1 MHIQTS
7 SMSSTSSG
15 HDVDLESQQ
24 TVLLIPGNSSTARE
38 RWRWILLI
46 LQQRNLISRADKA
59 HDEKRSPSFDTV
71 SSSSTSYYSIISN
84 IDGMGEMDQQTI
96 TGVEISTA
104 SPQVLSMNVSL
115 DSLDGENGNR
125 ISRDA
130 KLQQENI
137 SKMVKD
143 KDMDCLQKFGGIQGI
158 AEALDTNLEN
168 GIRGDEEDLRSR
180 RITASTLSATTQTS
194 ARSFLQ
200 ILLKSCNSYIIFLLF
215 VYAVLSLG
223 FGITEEG
230 HRTGWYEGF
239 IILLA
244 IVVLVVVPALRD
256 VWLKHSQTLTCTGNK
271 KALEMW
277 ESVDVF
283 RGGRQQKVS
292 ICDVLPGDI
301 VCLESEYLVPADGLF
316 ISSEF
321 LKLTDG
327 SEFIVDKKNP
337 FLFYGAKV
345 TEGTGR
351 MLVTAVGMDTTWG
364 HLMKQGTHAPKK
376 TPLPAELDKVNSGIQ
391 ITGLSISILILV
403 VLFLRFK
410 LEKEEDVDS
419 SLPELRGKP
428 ISCEEI
434 INVIKRIVLKPNGK
448 ISTLTTSVVM
458 SLVGLMEGIPFVIT
472 LAITY
477 WNKKELSDKA
487 IAQEPLACLAM
498 ASVTTICLDK
508 TSWLTLNP
516 MAVDL
521 CFTEMLKEI
530 EAWRNAGFNIIL
542 VSEDNVSGS
551 EVCEGGLL
559 PDSNRMVLEGEKFLN
574 HSEED
579 RMNIVDKITVMRSSF
594 PSDRLRLVQCLKKK
608 GHKVAMIGVKTNEI
622 PVLKEAD
629 VGIVIDT
636 CSSEMARKGADII
649 IRGGDFNFLVTI
661 VSCGKCTYDN
671 IRKYIQL
678 VLTMNAAG
686 LLTSLLTTICFGNS
700 SITSVQLLWANFVVA
715 LLGGLALLTEPPT
728 GKLMDMRPLR
738 RTKPLITKPM
748 WRNLGSQ
755 VLYQVAI
762 LMAFQFKGQA
772 ILHISEKV
780 SKTII
785 FNSFVLCQVFNQVNA
800 RELEKKNAFRG
811 IHRNILFWVA
821 VGVTLVLQVAFIE
834 IAHIVSGC
842 ARLNLGQWLV
852 CLLIGVVSWT
862 IDCITKCTSGYIR
875 DWLIAPINSHM
886 GVNSM
891 TPSAPSEPTSNL
903 ELPLI
908 NENSTPISS

>member
-7 SMSSTSSG
+7 STSSTSSG

-24 TVLLIPGNSSTARE
+24 TVLLIPGISSTARE
-38 RWRWILLI
+38 RWRWILFI

-59 HDEKRSPSFDTV
+59 HDEKGSPSFDRV
-71 SSSSTSYYSIISN
+71 SSSSASYIISN
-84 IDGMGEMDQQTI
+84 IDGTGEMDQQII

-104 SPQVLSMNVSL
+104 SPQVLPMNVSL
-115 DSLDGENGNR
+115 ESLDGENGNR

-168 GIRGDEEDLRSR
+168 GIRGDEQDLRSR

-215 VYAVLSLG
+215 VSAVLSLG

-292 ICDVLPGDI
+292 ICDVFPGDI

-345 TEGTGR
+345 KEGTGR

-419 SLPELRGKP
+419 SLPELKGKP

-434 INVIKRIVLKPNGK
+434 INAIKRIVLKPNGK
-448 ISTLTTSVVM
+448 ISTLTNSLVM

-521 CFTEMLKEI
+521 TEMLKEI
-530 EAWRNAGFNIIL
+530 EARRNDGFNIIL

-551 EVCEGGLL
+551 EVCERGLL

-629 VGIVIDT
+629 VGIVIET

-649 IRGGDFNFLVTI
+649 IRDGDFNFLVTI

-686 LLTSLLTTICFGNS
+686 LLTSLLTTICFGYS

-728 GKLMDMRPLR
+728 RKLMDMPPLR

-748 WRNLGSQ
+748 WRNLVSQ

-762 LMAFQFKGQA
+762 LLAFQFKGQA

-834 IAHIVSGC
+834 IAHLVSGC

-862 IDCITKCTSGYIR
+862 IDCTTKCTSGCIG

>member
-1 MHIQTS
+1 MTEDLAPAAMQIQTS
-7 SMSSTSSG
+7 CMSSTSSG
-15 HDVDLESQQ
+15 HDHVDLESQQ
-24 TVLLIPGNSSTARE
+24 TALLISGSTARE

-59 HDEKRSPSFDTV
+59 HDEKGSPSLDTV
-71 SSSSTSYYSIISN
+71 SSSTSCYSIISN
-84 IDGMGEMDQQTI
+84 IDVTGKMDQQI
-96 TGVEISTA
+96 IPGVEISSA
-104 SPQVLSMNVSL
+104 SPQVSMNVSL

-143 KDMDCLQKFGGIQGI
+143 KDMDSLQKFGGIQGI
-158 AEALDTNLEN
+158 AEALDTSLEN
-168 GIRGDEEDLRSR
+168 GIPGNEEDLRSR
-180 RITASTLSATTQTS
+180 RITSTILATTQTP

-215 VYAVLSLG
+215 VSAVLSLG
-223 FGITEEG
+223 FGIKEEG
-230 HRTGWYEGF
+230 NRTGWYEGF

-256 VWLKHSQTLTCTGNK
+256 FWLKHSQTMTCTGNQ

-277 ESVDVF
+277 ENVDVF
-283 RGGRQQKVS
+283 RGGCQQKLS
-292 ICDVLPGDI
+292 IRNVLLGDI
-301 VCLESEYLVPADGLF
+301 ICLERDYLVPADGLF
-316 ISSEF
+316 ISSGF
-321 LKLTDG
+321 LKLNDG

-364 HLMKQGTHAPKK
+364 HLMKQGTHAPKN

-403 VLFLRFK
+403 VLFLRFMLK
-410 LEKEEDVDS
+410 KEDVDS
-419 SLPELRGKP
+419 SLPDLKGKP

-434 INVIKRIVLKPNGK
+434 MNAIKRIVLKPNGK
-448 ISTLTTSVVM
+448 ISTMTTSLVM
-458 SLVGLMEGIPFVIT
+458 SLVGLMEGIPFAIT

-477 WNKKELSDKA
+477 WNKKMLSDKA
-487 IAQEPLACLAM
+487 VAQEPLACLTM

-508 TSWLTLNP
+508 SSWLPLNP
-516 MAVDL
+516 MAVDM
-521 CFTEMLKEI
+521 CCTEMLKEI
-530 EAWRNAGFNIIL
+530 EAGRNAGFNVIF
-542 VSEDNVSGS
+542 VSEDNLSGL

-559 PDSNRMVLEGEKFLN
+559 PDSNRM
-574 HSEED
+574 

-594 PSDRLRLVQCLKKK
+594 PSDRLLLVQCLKKK

-629 VGIVIDT
+629 VGIVIET
-636 CSSEMARKGADII
+636 CSSEMARKGAEII
-649 IRGGDFNFLVTI
+649 IRDGNFNFLVTI

-671 IRKYIQL
+671 IRKYILL
-678 VLTMNAAG
+678 VLTVNAAG
-686 LLTSLLTTICFGNS
+686 LLISLLTTICFGYS

-715 LLGGLALLTEPPT
+715 LLGGLALLTEPPA
-728 GKLMDMRPLR
+728 GKLMDMPPLR

-748 WRNLGSQ
+748 WRNLVSQ

-772 ILHISEKV
+772 ILHIKEKV

-842 ARLNLGQWLV
+842 ARLNLVQWLV

-862 IDCITKCTSGYIR
+862 IDCTTKCTSGCIR

-908 NENSTPISS
+908 NENSPPVSS

>member
-1 MHIQTS
+1 MQIQTS
-7 SMSSTSSG
+7 CMSSTSSG
-15 HDVDLESQQ
+15 HDHVDLESQQ
-24 TVLLIPGNSSTARE
+24 TALLISGSTARE

-59 HDEKRSPSFDTV
+59 HDEKGSPSLDTV
-71 SSSSTSYYSIISN
+71 SSSTSCYSIISN
-84 IDGMGEMDQQTI
+84 IDVTGKMDQQI
-96 TGVEISTA
+96 IPGVEISSA
-104 SPQVLSMNVSL
+104 SPQVSMNVSL

-143 KDMDCLQKFGGIQGI
+143 KDMDSLQKFGGIQGI
-158 AEALDTNLEN
+158 AEALDTSLEN
-168 GIRGDEEDLRSR
+168 GIPGNEEDLRSR
-180 RITASTLSATTQTS
+180 RITSTILATTQTP

-215 VYAVLSLG
+215 VSAVLSLG
-223 FGITEEG
+223 FGIKEEG
-230 HRTGWYEGF
+230 NRTGWYEGF

-256 VWLKHSQTLTCTGNK
+256 FWLKHSQTMTCTGNQ

-277 ESVDVF
+277 ENVDVF
-283 RGGRQQKVS
+283 RGGCQQKLS
-292 ICDVLPGDI
+292 IRNVLLGDI
-301 VCLESEYLVPADGLF
+301 ICLERDYLVPADGLF
-316 ISSEF
+316 ISSGF
-321 LKLTDG
+321 LKLNDG

-364 HLMKQGTHAPKK
+364 HLMKQGTHAPKN

-403 VLFLRFK
+403 VLFLRFMLK
-410 LEKEEDVDS
+410 KEDVDS
-419 SLPELRGKP
+419 SLPDLKGKP

-434 INVIKRIVLKPNGK
+434 MNAIKRIVLKPNGK
-448 ISTLTTSVVM
+448 ISTMTTSLVM
-458 SLVGLMEGIPFVIT
+458 SLVGLMEGIPFAIT

-477 WNKKELSDKA
+477 WNKKMLSDKA
-487 IAQEPLACLAM
+487 VAQEPLACLTM

-508 TSWLTLNP
+508 SSWLPLNP
-516 MAVDL
+516 MAVDM
-521 CFTEMLKEI
+521 CCTEMLKEI
-530 EAWRNAGFNIIL
+530 EAGRNAGFNVIF
-542 VSEDNVSGS
+542 VSEDNLSGL

-559 PDSNRMVLEGEKFLN
+559 PDSNRM
-574 HSEED
+574 

-594 PSDRLRLVQCLKKK
+594 PSDRLLLVQRLKKK

-629 VGIVIDT
+629 VGIVIET
-636 CSSEMARKGADII
+636 CSSEMARKGAEII
-649 IRGGDFNFLVTI
+649 IRDGNFNFLVTI
-661 VSCGKCTYDN
+661 VSCGKCTCDN
-671 IRKYIQL
+671 IRKYILL
-678 VLTMNAAG
+678 VLTVNAAG
-686 LLTSLLTTICFGNS
+686 LLISLLTTICFGYS

-715 LLGGLALLTEPPT
+715 LLGGLALLTEPPA
-728 GKLMDMRPLR
+728 GKLMDMPPLR

-748 WRNLGSQ
+748 WRNLVSQ

-772 ILHISEKV
+772 ILHIKEKV

-842 ARLNLGQWLV
+842 ARLNLVQWLV

-862 IDCITKCTSGYIR
+862 IDCTTKCTSGCIR

-908 NENSTPISS
+908 NENSPPVSS

>member
-1 MHIQTS
+1 
-7 SMSSTSSG
+7 
-15 HDVDLESQQ
+15 
-24 TVLLIPGNSSTARE
+24 
-38 RWRWILLI
+38 
-46 LQQRNLISRADKA
+46 
-59 HDEKRSPSFDTV
+59 
-71 SSSSTSYYSIISN
+71 
-84 IDGMGEMDQQTI
+84 
-96 TGVEISTA
+96 
-104 SPQVLSMNVSL
+104 MNVSL

-125 ISRDA
+125 MSRDA

-143 KDMDCLQKFGGIQGI
+143 KDMDSLQKFGGIQGI
-158 AEALDTNLEN
+158 AEALGTSLEN
-168 GIRGDEEDLRSR
+168 GIPGNEEDLRSR
-180 RITASTLSATTQTS
+180 RITSTILATTQTP

-215 VYAVLSLG
+215 VSAVLSLG
-223 FGITEEG
+223 FGIKEEG
-230 HRTGWYEGF
+230 NRTGWYEGF

-256 VWLKHSQTLTCTGNK
+256 FWLKHSQTMTCTGNQ

-277 ESVDVF
+277 ENVDVF
-283 RGGRQQKVS
+283 RGGCQQKLS
-292 ICDVLPGDI
+292 IRNVLLGDI
-301 VCLESEYLVPADGLF
+301 ICLERDYLVPADGLF
-316 ISSEF
+316 ISSGF
-321 LKLTDG
+321 LKLNDG

-364 HLMKQGTHAPKK
+364 HLMKQGTHAPKN

-410 LEKEEDVDS
+410 LKKQDVDS
-419 SLPELRGKP
+419 SLPDLKGKP

-434 INVIKRIVLKPNGK
+434 MNAIKRIVLKPNGK
-448 ISTLTTSVVM
+448 ISTMTTSLVM
-458 SLVGLMEGIPFVIT
+458 SLVGLMEGIPFAIT

-477 WNKKELSDKA
+477 WNKKMLSDKA
-487 IAQEPLACLAM
+487 VAQEPLACLTM

-508 TSWLTLNP
+508 SSWLPLSP
-516 MAVDL
+516 MAVDM
-521 CFTEMLKEI
+521 CCTEMLKEI
-530 EAWRNAGFNIIL
+530 EAGRNAGFNVIF
-542 VSEDNVSGS
+542 VSEDNLSGL

-574 HSEED
+574 HSPEE

-594 PSDRLRLVQCLKKK
+594 PSDRLLLVQCVKEK

-629 VGIVIDT
+629 VGIVIET

-649 IRGGDFNFLVTI
+649 IRDGNFNFLVTI

-671 IRKYIQL
+671 IRKYILL
-678 VLTMNAAG
+678 VLTVNAAG
-686 LLTSLLTTICFGNS
+686 LLTSLLTTICFGYS

-715 LLGGLALLTEPPT
+715 LLGGLALLTEPPA
-728 GKLMDMRPLR
+728 GKLMDMPPLT

-772 ILHISEKV
+772 ILHIKEKV

-842 ARLNLGQWLV
+842 ARLNLVQWLV

-862 IDCITKCTSGYIR
+862 IDCTTKCTSGCIR

-891 TPSAPSEPTSNL
+891 TPSAPSEPTPNL

-908 NENSTPISS
+908 NENSTPVSS